1 MKAIVAYSHLMEFIP
16 GRVSSFSGIMLFFDG
31 MVLVVSPVIL
41 KLISKNTDVL
51 LYVPLSIN
59 LGALIIFAIFYIPE
73 STKYLLE
80 KGRFEEAKRDIDYIN
95 RINRA
100 SVQQIVQIDSML
112 IKLST
117 RYKNLSMSPT
127 QSRAMQ

>member
-80 KGRFEEAKRDIDYIN
+80 KGRFEEAKEI
-95 RINRA
+95 
-100 SVQQIVQIDSML
+100 
-112 IKLST
+112 
-117 RYKNLSMSPT
+117 
-127 QSRAMQ
+127 